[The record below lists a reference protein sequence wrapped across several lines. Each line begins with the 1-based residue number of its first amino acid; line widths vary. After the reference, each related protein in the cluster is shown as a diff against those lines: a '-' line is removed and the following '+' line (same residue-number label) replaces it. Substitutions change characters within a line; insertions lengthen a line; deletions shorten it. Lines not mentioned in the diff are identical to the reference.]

1 MQGTANYVPVISY
14 LSEIPLLSEFMLIDI
29 GCSGGIDAVWRGF
42 GPRLRALAIDPNVD
56 EIERLRSLE
65 THPGVQ
71 YLAAFAGL
79 PANHPFSLRKAGR
92 DPLERNPWTRLSV
105 VKSLEL
111 MKSRRQTLPPE
122 MGALNAGMLAPD
134 TKISKEVIA
143 VPAYL
148 QDSEI
153 HSVDFL
159 KIDVDGPDFEI
170 LNSFDSALETLGVL
184 GVGIEV
190 SYFGSAAD
198 TDYTFHNVDRF
209 MKAHGFE
216 LFGTT
221 VRRYSLA
228 ALPSPYVSNFPAETD
243 FGRPL
248 LGDALYVR
256 DLGRHEHDEFAAQ
269 LPLAKLLNLICIFA
283 AFNLPDCAAEIAL
296 RFRDRLGNAC
306 DVERILD
313 MLAAQAQGPIEQPLT
328 YREYLRRFESHD
340 PMFFPP
346 SSACTA
352 AEYELA
358 CLRDAAAEIER
369 ERDEYA
375 AREQAAQAELEQTRQ
390 TLRTVLEEARQARD
404 DHAARE
410 EALQAVLERASTEL
424 KQNREEA
431 RQARARITSME
442 SSKFWKLR
450 RIWFRLKRCVGLGMN
465 E

>member
-1 MQGTANYVPVISY
+1 M
-14 LSEIPLLSEFMLIDI
+14 
-29 GCSGGIDAVWRGF
+29 
-42 GPRLRALAIDPNVD
+42 
-56 EIERLRSLE
+56 
-65 THPGVQ
+65 
-71 YLAAFAGL
+71 
-79 PANHPFSLRKAGR
+79 
-92 DPLERNPWTRLSV
+92 
-105 VKSLEL
+105 
-111 MKSRRQTLPPE
+111 
-122 MGALNAGMLAPD
+122 
-134 TKISKEVIA
+134 
-143 VPAYL
+143 PAYL

-209 MKAHGFE
+209 MKARGFE

-283 AFNLPDCAAEIAL
+283 AFNLPDCAAEIA

-313 MLAAQAQGPIEQPLT
+313 LLAAQAQGPIEQPLT

-358 CLRDAAAEIER
+358 CGTPPLKLSASGTNT
-369 ERDEYA
+369 
-375 AREQAAQAELEQTRQ
+375 QPGSKPHRQ
-390 TLRTVLEEARQARD
+390 
-404 DHAARE
+404 
-410 EALQAVLERASTEL
+410 SS
-424 KQNREEA
+424 NRLG
-431 RQARARITSME
+431 RPCG
-442 SSKFWKLR
+442 R
-450 RIWFRLKRCVGLGMN
+450 R
-465 E
+465 

>member
-1 MQGTANYVPVISY
+1 V
-14 LSEIPLLSEFMLIDI
+14 
-29 GCSGGIDAVWRGF
+29 
-42 GPRLRALAIDPNVD
+42 
-56 EIERLRSLE
+56 
-65 THPGVQ
+65 
-71 YLAAFAGL
+71 
-79 PANHPFSLRKAGR
+79 R
-92 DPLERNPWTRLSV
+92 D
-105 VKSLEL
+105 
-111 MKSRRQTLPPE
+111 
-122 MGALNAGMLAPD
+122 G
-134 TKISKEVIA
+134 
-143 VPAYL
+143 
-148 QDSEI
+148 
-153 HSVDFL
+153 
-159 KIDVDGPDFEI
+159 
-170 LNSFDSALETLGVL
+170 
-184 GVGIEV
+184 GIEV

-209 MKAHGFE
+209 MKARGFE

-228 ALPSPYVSNFPAETD
+228 SLPARYLLNVPAQSE

-256 DLGRHEHDEFAAQ
+256 DLGAHEHDEFTAQ

-283 AFNLPDCAAEIAL
+283 VFNLPDCAAEIAL
-296 RFRDRLGNAC
+296 RFRDRLGDSC
-306 DVERILD
+306 DVEHILD
-313 MLAAQAQGPIEQPLT
+313 LLAAQAQGPIEQPLS

-390 TLRTVLEEARQARD
+390 SLGTALEAARQARED
-404 DHAARE
+404 QAAT
-410 EALQAVLERASTEL
+410 STEL
-424 KQNREEA
+424 EQTRQSLGTALEAA
-431 RQARARITSME
+431 RQALARITSME

-450 RIWFRLKRCVGLGMN
+450 RIWFRLKRWVGLGMN

>member
-1 MQGTANYVPVISY
+1 M
-14 LSEIPLLSEFMLIDI
+14 LL
-29 GCSGGIDAVWRGF
+29 
-42 GPRLRALAIDPNVD
+42 
-56 EIERLRSLE
+56 
-65 THPGVQ
+65 
-71 YLAAFAGL
+71 
-79 PANHPFSLRKAGR
+79 
-92 DPLERNPWTRLSV
+92 LEREAAVLA
-105 VKSLEL
+105 
-111 MKSRRQTLPPE
+111 PE
-122 MGALNAGMLAPD
+122 MKLSD
-134 TKISKEVIA
+134 EVIV

-148 QDSEI
+148 RDNGI

-170 LNSFDSALETLGVL
+170 LNSFDLALETLGVL

-190 SYFGSAAD
+190 NYFGSAAD

-209 MKAHGFE
+209 MKARGFE

-228 ALPSPYVSNFPAETD
+228 ALPARYLLNVPAQSE

-256 DLGRHEHDEFAAQ
+256 DLGRREHDEFTAR

-296 RFRDRLGNAC
+296 RFRNRLGNSC
-306 DVERILD
+306 DVERILNL
-313 MLAAQAQGPIEQPLT
+313 LAAQAQGPIEQPLS
-328 YREYLRRFESHD
+328 YREYLRRFEFHD
-340 PMFFPP
+340 PMFFPQR
-346 SSACTA
+346 STA
-352 AEYELA
+352 AEHELA
-358 CLRDAAAEIER
+358 CLRDAATEIER

-390 TLRTVLEEARQARD
+390 TLRMALEEARQARE
-404 DHAARE
+404 DHAAT
-410 EALQAVLERASTEL
+410 STEL
-424 KQNREEA
+424 EQTRQSLRTALEEA

>member
-1 MQGTANYVPVISY
+1 
-14 LSEIPLLSEFMLIDI
+14 MLIDI
-29 GCSGGIDAVWRGF
+29 GCSGGIDTVWRGF
-42 GPRLRALAIDPNVD
+42 GPRLRALAIDPNVA
-56 EIERLRSLE
+56 EIERLRSSE
-65 THPGVQ
+65 THPGVE

-92 DPLERNPWTRLSV
+92 DPFERSPWTRLSV

-122 MGALNAGMLAPD
+122 LGALNAGMLAPD

-209 MKAHGFE
+209 MKARGFE

-228 ALPSPYVSNFPAETD
+228 ALPAPYVLSFPAQGD

-256 DLGRHEHDEFAAQ
+256 DLGAHEHDEFTAQ

-283 AFNLPDCAAEIAL
+283 VFNLPDCAAEIAL
-296 RFRDRLGNAC
+296 RFRDRLGDSC
-306 DVERILD
+306 DVEHILD
-313 MLAAQAQGPIEQPLT
+313 LLAAQAQGPIEQPLT

-346 SSACTA
+346 
-352 AEYELA
+352 AENELA
-358 CLRDAAAEIER
+358 SLRAAVAEIQR

-375 AREQAAQAELEQTRQ
+375 AREQAAQLELEQTRQ
-390 TLRTVLEEARQARD
+390 TLRMALEEARQARE
-404 DHAARE
+404 DHAAT
-410 EALQAVLERASTEL
+410 STEL
-424 KQNREEA
+424 EQTRQGLQTALEEA

-450 RIWFRLKRCVGLGMN
+450 RIWFRLKRWVGLGMN

>member
-1 MQGTANYVPVISY
+1 MEGTANYVPVIGY
-14 LSEIPLLSEFMLIDI
+14 LSQIPLLSEFMLIDI
-29 GCSGGIDAVWRGF
+29 GCSGGIDEVWRGF
-42 GPRLRALAIDPNVD
+42 GPRLRALAIDPNVA
-56 EIERLRSLE
+56 EIERLRSSE
-65 THPGVQ
+65 THPGVE

-92 DPLERNPWTRLSV
+92 DPLERSPWTRLSV

-122 MGALNAGMLAPD
+122 LGALGAGMLAPD

-148 QDSEI
+148 QDSKI

-209 MKAHGFE
+209 MKARGFE

-228 ALPSPYVSNFPAETD
+228 ALPAPYVSNFPAETD

-256 DLGRHEHDEFAAQ
+256 DLGRHELDEFAAQ

-283 AFNLPDCAAEIAL
+283 AFNLPDCAADIAL
-296 RFRDRLGNAC
+296 RFRERLGDSC
-306 DVERILD
+306 DVECILD
-313 MLAAQAQGPIEQPLT
+313 LLAAQAQGPIEQPLT

-340 PMFFPP
+340 SMFFPQ
-346 SSACTA
+346 SSTA
-352 AEYELA
+352 AENEIA
-358 CLRDAAAEIER
+358 CLRAAAAEIQR

-375 AREQAAQAELEQTRQ
+375 AREQAVQAELEQTRQ
-390 TLRTVLEEARQARD
+390 SLQTTLEEARQARD

-410 EALQAVLERASTEL
+410 QALQADLEQTRQSLRTALET
-424 KQNREEA
+424 A
-431 RQARARITSME
+431 RQALARITSME

-450 RIWFRLKRCVGLGMN
+450 RIWFRLKRCVGLGLN

>member
-1 MQGTANYVPVISY
+1 MQGIASYVPVIGY
-14 LSEIPLLSEFMLIDI
+14 LSQIPLLTEFMLIDI

-209 MKAHGFE
+209 MKARGFE

-228 ALPSPYVSNFPAETD
+228 ALPAPYVLSFPAQGD

-256 DLGRHEHDEFAAQ
+256 DLGAHEHDEFTAQ

-283 AFNLPDCAAEIAL
+283 VFNLPDCAAEIAL
-296 RFRDRLGNAC
+296 RFRDRLGDSC
-306 DVERILD
+306 DVEHILD
-313 MLAAQAQGPIEQPLT
+313 LLAAQAQGPIEQPLT

-346 SSACTA
+346 
-352 AEYELA
+352 AENELA
-358 CLRDAAAEIER
+358 SLRAAVAEIQR

-375 AREQAAQAELEQTRQ
+375 AREQAAQLELEQTRQ
-390 TLRTVLEEARQARD
+390 TLRMALEEARQARE
-404 DHAARE
+404 DHAAT
-410 EALQAVLERASTEL
+410 STEL
-424 KQNREEA
+424 EQTRQSLRTALEAA
-431 RQARARITSME
+431 RQALARITSME

-450 RIWFRLKRCVGLGMN
+450 RIWFRLKRWVGLGMN